1 MATYQRTPDSTWW
14 SPSRWITGAIVAVL
28 VLSWAKRLA
37 FIGVA
42 AIAIW
47 GVMSL
52 AGHGLKGWTPHL
64 WGSGGLPVSAA
75 EQAPLF
81 AKAWAAQD
89 RAGMMRFVAPA
100 DEAKLK
106 AWIAANP
113 VPSSVAAIAASDRDA
128 KTISVEKDDTDGAIV
143 KVRISD
149 EAAAS
154 NDPQAGGGY
163 TQRQV
168 WTYSGGH
175 WLFSP
180 EAVPSD
186 AAVQQTVASNSANS
200 RSSVAA
206 NAAFNPAPQASYA
219 RAADKPPSAPVSSN
233 VVIPST
239 VPPWARTR

>member
-1 MATYQRTPDSTWW
+1 MATFQRARDSAWW
-14 SPSRWITGAIVAVL
+14 NPSRLITGAIVSLL
-28 VLSWAKRLA
+28 VMSWAKRLV

-42 AIAIW
+42 AVAIW
-47 GVMSL
+47 VVMSL
-52 AGHGLKGWTPHL
+52 AGHGLKGWSPHL

-81 AKAWAAQD
+81 AQAWAAQD

-113 VPSSVAAIAASDRDA
+113 VPSAIADIAPSDRIT
-128 KTISVEKDDTDGAIV
+128 KTISVKKDDTDGAVV
-143 KVRISD
+143 KVRVTD

-154 NDPQAGGGY
+154 NDPKAGGGY

-180 EAVPSD
+180 EAVAPD
-186 AAVQQTVASNSANS
+186 AAVRQAVVSNAANS
-200 RSSVAA
+200 RSNAPA
-206 NAAFNPAPQASYA
+206 NASFNPAPQPSYP
-219 RAADKPPSAPVSSN
+219 RAADKPPSAPVSRN